1 MDNTGLIHLEVL
13 TCSKKDNEVRKALKK
28 AAKEI
33 NEKLSKKTGSI
44 AKVNVSTNVGIPGAK
59 INLIVTID
67 DSKERSK
74 KILWTNKGGS
84 SEEDALTKARKSI
97 NKKFENHKGELADSY
112 IEYTSPP
119 MPQKVYV
126 TILLAINGKV
136 SKKTGNLTTQERRAR
151 INEIVNLAGGDPKTI
166 NISKIADCFN
176 VNRDIIYND
185 LKKLDL
191 KR

>member
-1 MDNTGLIHLEVL
+1 MEVI
-13 TCSKKDNEVRKALKK
+13 TCSKKGNEVRKALKK
-28 AAKEI
+28 AAEEV

-44 AKVNVSTNVGIPGAK
+44 AKIDVTTNVGLPGAK

-74 KILWTNKGGS
+74 KILWTNKGGA
-84 SEEDALTKARKSI
+84 SEEDALTKAKESI
-97 NKKFENHKGELADSY
+97 NKKFESEKGELADSY

-126 TILLAINGKV
+126 TILLAVNGKV
-136 SKKTGNLTTQERRAR
+136 SKKTDNLTTQERRAR
-151 INEIVNLAGGDPKTI
+151 INEMVNLAGGNPKTI
-166 NISKIADCFN
+166 NISKMADCFN

-185 LKKLDL
+185 LKKLGL